1 MPFSGL
7 LIMTQDDSFDLSAF
21 SQALAG
27 HSLAERA
34 GLVNAEV
41 QRVRAMTVRD
51 AGKRFNQQMYTKA
64 LERLGRALNG
74 HDVGGELTP
83 SERPIHALVVSA
95 TPPAVAAVAA
105 APAPVASPQRP
116 APAIPEPLAPAETA
130 AEVPEL
136 SGPERRTSRRIQ
148 MKTKVRIRRASDNVA
163 EILEPINISRGGVG
177 FQSCKRFALHETVWV
192 IMHYRPDSTDMETK
206 SIIVRAAS
214 MANRTEFSYGL
225 KFL

>member
-1 MPFSGL
+1 
-7 LIMTQDDSFDLSAF
+7 MTQDDSFDLSAF

-27 HSLAERA
+27 HPVAARA

-95 TPPAVAAVAA
+95 APPAMAAV
-105 APAPVASPQRP
+105 APAPVASPQP
-116 APAIPEPLAPAETA
+116 PVPAIPEPPAPAETA

-136 SGPERRTSRRIQ
+136 AGPERRTSRRIQ
-148 MKTKVRIRRASDNVA
+148 MKTKVRIRRDSDNVA
-163 EILEPINISRGGVG
+163 EILEPLNISRGGVG
-177 FQSCKRFALHETVWV
+177 FLSCKRFALHETVWV
-192 IMHYRPDSTDMETK
+192 IMHYRSDSTDMEMK
-206 SIIVRAAS
+206 SMIVRAAS
-214 MANRTEFSYGL
+214 VANSTDFSYGL